1 MGVAI
6 NDARNMSNEQILART
21 DELTGLANRRRFM
34 VDCQEFL
41 KSPGSLLILDLDG
54 FKAVNDSLGHGIG
67 DQLLKQV
74 AIRFQRI
81 MPSDA
86 LLARLGGDEFGA
98 LIPGSDGIEVAR
110 ALKATL
116 TYPFHINSN
125 EICLDVSIGEAS
137 NEPGS
142 SAAEQLLRRADEAMY
157 EAKRSKL
164 GVVSWHNQ
172 LGTSGSRL

>member
-21 DELTGLANRRRFM
+21 DELTGLANRRKFM
-34 VDCQEFL
+34 VDGQEFL
-41 KSPGSLLILDLDG
+41 KKPGSLLILDLDG

-74 AIRFQRI
+74 ANRFQRV
-81 MPSDA
+81 MPSDG

-98 LIPGSDGIEVAR
+98 LIPGVDGIEVAR

-125 EICLDVSIGEAS
+125 EIHLDVSIGEAR
-137 NEPGS
+137 NDPGS
-142 SAAEQLLRRADEAMY
+142 SALEQLLRRADEAMY

-164 GVVSWHNQ
+164 GILSWHNQ